1 MNLEKFKTFI
11 FDLDGTIWNLEEI
24 FPGAIEAIERLREE
38 KKQILFVTNNTF
50 FSRKELIEKIN
61 ELGLKLREN
70 ELISVSQVIDEYLK
84 LKNASAFVIGESLKE
99 DLAERIDTKGKPD
112 FLVVGY
118 DEKFNLEKLT
128 EAYEILKGGAKF
140 LASSYGKI
148 FIKGNKVLPGAGT
161 IVKAIEHM
169 SGKKA
174 VILGKP
180 SDYMLSFLNMFV
192 CSPMKET
199 VLIGDEL
206 ESDILLGKKAGFYTI
221 LVRTGIDKEASKK
234 IKPDLIIDSVS
245 MI

>member
-1 MNLEKFKTFI
+1 MKFEKFKTFI
-11 FDLDGTIWNLEEI
+11 FDLDGTIWNLEGI
-24 FPGAIEAIERLREE
+24 FPGVIEVVERLREE

-61 ELGLKLREN
+61 ELGLKLGEN
-70 ELISVSQVIDEYLK
+70 ELISVSQVINEYLK
-84 LKNASAFVIGESLKE
+84 LKNASAFVIGESLSE
-99 DLAERIDTKGKPD
+99 DLAERIDKKGKPD

-118 DEKFNLEKLT
+118 EKKFNIEKLR
-128 EAYEILKGGAKF
+128 EAYEILKNGAKF
-140 LASSYGKI
+140 LASSYEKI
-148 FIKGNKVLPGAGT
+148 FIKGNEVFPGTGA

-174 VILGKP
+174 TILGKP

-192 CSPMKET
+192 SSPMKET

-206 ESDILLGKKAGFYTI
+206 ESDILLGKKAGYYTI
-221 LVRTGIDKEASKK
+221 LVKTGIDKEASKK
-234 IKPDLIIDSVS
+234 IKPDFIIDSVS